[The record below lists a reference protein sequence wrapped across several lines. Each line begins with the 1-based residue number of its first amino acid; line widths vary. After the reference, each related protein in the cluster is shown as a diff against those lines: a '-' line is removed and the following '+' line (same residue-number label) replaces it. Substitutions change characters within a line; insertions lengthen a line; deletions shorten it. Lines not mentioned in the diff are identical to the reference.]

1 MLVEAYTR
9 TREQLA
15 ALAALFARNA
25 VAQMTPGDW
34 YSPTRIGS
42 WARALLLQ
50 VRAVQRQTA
59 AATDAYLTRTG
70 STMTGRSLTPAGTID
85 VLDLRGAR
93 DMLEV
98 YGRPADQYRYARSQ
112 GADEATAVKRA
123 TERAVA
129 LASDDVDLAMRAQ
142 STHTLTQRHAIGY
155 RRVIHPELPT
165 MASLKAGDPP
175 PPVCG
180 LCVAA
185 STRLY
190 GPTEPM
196 PIHDN
201 CRCVPMGLY
210 EAGDDVGGAI
220 NDAALKLLYAQAGN
234 TTDRQAL
241 SHTRYSV
248 HTHGELGP
256 VLRLHGEHF
265 DGPRDIALRSTH

>member
-59 AATDAYLTRTG
+59 AATDAYLTRAG

-155 RRVIHPELPT
+155 RRVVHPEL
-165 MASLKAGDPP
+165 SAGGS
-175 PPVCG
+175 CG

-196 PIHDN
+196 PLHTE
-201 CRCVPMGLY
+201 CKCVPLPLY
-210 EAGDDVGGAI
+210 DEGDDVGGAI